1 MKRVFFL
8 VSLVFGVFTMLETK
22 GEETRLL
29 RFPSIHENVIIFSY
43 AGDLYSVDATGGTAR
58 KLTSH
63 VGYEMFA
70 RISPNGQ
77 TIAFTGQY
85 DGNTEIYKMP
95 IDGGMPVRLT
105 YTATLDRD
113 LISDRM
119 GPNNIVMAWTPDGQ
133 QITYRSRKHSFNSF
147 RGALY
152 NVPVSGGLSDEL
164 PFVNGGFCSYSADG
178 KKIAFNRVFREFR
191 TWKYYKGGM
200 ADDVWIFDFDSKEIK
215 NITNHQSQDIFPMW
229 MGDHIYFI
237 SDRDRTM
244 NMFKYNL
251 NTEAIEKVT
260 DFTEYDIKFPS
271 AGGRYIVFENAG
283 YIYKLDTRTDEMEK
297 VTIEIK
303 NDFIWARDE
312 RKDASEKI
320 RDADA
325 SPKGKRVVF
334 SARGEI
340 FSVPAEKGITFNL
353 THSPGVHDRDAVWS
367 PDGKYI
373 AYISDKT
380 GEFEV
385 YMVKSDGSEPA
396 VQLTKDADTYYYQI
410 KWSPDSKKLLWS
422 DRKLRLRYVDIDS
435 KKITEVAKAERLW
448 ITSYAWSP
456 DSRWITYTTLA
467 DNDFSVIHIYGLVDR
482 EARQVTNKWYSS
494 QSPTFSADG
503 KYLTFT
509 SNRDFN
515 PIYSDTEWNHAYDDM
530 ERIYLLTLQES
541 TVSPLAPENTEV
553 ETEESEKDEEEK
565 NKKDSDEADNN
576 ISIDFEGI
584 TDRIIDLPIGASS
597 YASPYTIDDKVYYM
611 EMDDGVKAKMYDLEE
626 QKETALGSFRFSI
639 NPEHKKMLVRAGSQ
653 KYAVIDLPSSSVN
666 ISETIDISDMMVEV
680 DYEQEWQQIYDESWR
695 QMRDFFYVENMHG
708 LNWDAIYDKYNVL
721 VPYARHRDDL
731 TYIIGEMIGEL
742 NVGHAYVQ
750 SGDRPEVEKIK
761 TGLLGA
767 KLSKHSSGYFR
778 IDEILPGVNW
788 DKTIR
793 SPLQL
798 VGKDIKEGQ
807 YILAINGIQTN
818 TTDNI
823 YRLLTGRANQ
833 KVELTIGNSPDF
845 NDTFKAVVV
854 PTASE
859 SQLYYYRW
867 VQNNIKKVSEATN
880 GQVGYIHIPDMGR
893 GGLNEFA
900 KYFYPQLD
908 KKALIIDDRG
918 NGGGNVSPMIIERL
932 QREVYRASM
941 MRNVEVGRPVPRQT
955 MMGPKVLLV
964 DGYSASDG
972 DLFPYAFKQLDLGTV
987 IGTRTW
993 GGVVGITRSLPF
1005 IDGAELRKPEFASY
1019 SHEKSEYIIE
1029 GYGVDPDIVIDN
1041 NPYEEYKGKDAQLQ
1055 KAIEVILDQLDAYEP
1070 LPEVPEG
1077 PDKTK

>member
-1 MKRVFFL
+1 MKKVLFL
-8 VSLVFGVFTMLETK
+8 FSLLFGLSALLETK
-22 GEETRLL
+22 GEEARLL
-29 RFPSIHENVIIFSY
+29 RFPAIHENVIIFTY

-85 DGNTEIYKMP
+85 DGNTEVYKMP

-133 QITYRSRKHSFNSF
+133 EITYRSRKHSFNSF

-152 NVPVSGGLSDEL
+152 NVPLSGGLSDEL
-164 PFVNGGFCSYSADG
+164 PFVNGGFCSYSPDG
-178 KKIAFNRVFREFR
+178 GKIAFNRVFREFR

-215 NITNHQSQDIFPMW
+215 NITNHESQDIFPMW
-229 MGDHIYFI
+229 MGDHVYFI

-251 NTEAIEKVT
+251 NTGNIEKVT
-260 DFTEYDIKFPS
+260 EFTEYDIKFPS
-271 AGGRYIVFENAG
+271 AGSRYIVFENGG

-297 VTIEIK
+297 VSIEIK
-303 NDFIWARDE
+303 NDFVWARDE
-312 RKDASEKI
+312 IKDAAEKI

-340 FSVPAEKGITFNL
+340 FSVPSEEGITYNI
-353 THSPGVHDRDAVWS
+353 THTPGVHERDAVWS

-380 GEFEV
+380 GEFEI
-385 YMVKSDGSEPA
+385 YMVKSDGSEPP
-396 VQLTKDADTYYYQI
+396 VQLTKGADTYYYQI

-422 DRKLRLRYVDIDS
+422 DRKLRLRYVEIDT
-435 KKITEVAKAERLW
+435 KNITEVAKAERYW
-448 ITSYAWSP
+448 ITSYNWSP
-456 DSRWITYTTLA
+456 DSRWITYTSLA
-467 DNDFSVIHIYGLVDR
+467 DNDFSVIHIYGLDDKKSH
-482 EARQVTNKWYSS
+482 QVTNKWYSS
-494 QSPTFSADG
+494 GSPSFSADG

-509 SNRDFN
+509 SDRDFN
-515 PIYSDTEWNHAYDDM
+515 PIYSETEWNHAYDDM
-530 ERIYLLTLQES
+530 ERVYLLTLQES
-541 TVSPLAPENTEV
+541 TESPLAPENTKV
-553 ETEESEKDEEEK
+553 ETEETEGDEDGKKEEGSDEE
-565 NKKDSDEADNN
+565 DSNVN
-576 ISIDFEGI
+576 IDFEGI
-584 TDRIIDLPIGASS
+584 TERIIDLPIGASS
-597 YASPYTIDDKVYYM
+597 YASPYTIDGKVYYM
-611 EMDDGVKAKMYDLEE
+611 EIDGGIKAKMYDLEK
-626 QKETALGSFRFSI
+626 QKETDLGSFRFSI
-639 NPEHKKMLVRAGSQ
+639 NPEHKKMLVRTGSQ
-653 KYAVIDLPSSSVN
+653 KYAVIDLPSSSVS
-666 ISETIDISDMMVEV
+666 ISETIDLSDMKVEV

-695 QMRDFFYVENMHG
+695 QMRDFFYAENMHG
-708 LNWDAIYDKYNVL
+708 LDWDAIYDKYNVL

-750 SGDRPEVEKIK
+750 SGERPEVEKIK

-798 VGKDIKEGQ
+798 VGKDIEEGQ
-807 YILAINGIQTN
+807 YILAINGVRTN
-818 TTDNI
+818 TVDNI
-823 YRLLTGRANQ
+823 YKLLVGKASQ

-845 NDTFKAVVV
+845 DNAFKAIVV

-867 VQNNIKKVSEATN
+867 VQKNIETVNEATD

-900 KYFYPQLD
+900 RYFYPQLD

-964 DGYSASDG
+964 NGYSASDG

-993 GGVVGITRSLPF
+993 GGVVGITGSLPF
-1005 IDGAELRKPEFASY
+1005 MDGADLRKPEFASY

-1041 NPYEEYKGKDAQLQ
+1041 NPYEAYMGKDAQLQ
-1055 KAIEVILDQLDAYEP
+1055 KAIEVIMEQLDEYKP

-1077 PDKTK
+1077 PDKTE